1 MKKTLVLI
9 MTLVSFLAF
18 AQVAEA
24 KRFGF
29 GGSYGYSKKI
39 APQQY
44 SKRPAS
50 PSYQKSK
57 PQTSSGQ
64 RPVSGASK
72 WLGPLAGFAAG
83 GLLAAMLFGDG
94 FHGIQPFDIL
104 IFILIAFV
112 LMSFLRRRQQS
123 AYVSP
128 YDQRSEESGQLSY
141 RELYE
146 QQFEQTPQTTPSH
159 NSQGSMIGSAI
170 SDDAQSI
177 EEIPGWFNKDDFL
190 ENAKHHF
197 VEVQKAWDAQDLTE
211 VRAYCAPE
219 LTDALE
225 QDMQSVDM
233 AANFTQVDE
242 LRADIADM
250 VVDGKYFIVSVRF
263 SGFIVEEQGGFAHA
277 FNEIWHIRRLVEGEG
292 DWQIAGIQ
300 QAS

>member
-1 MKKTLVLI
+1 MKRTLILI

-50 PSYQKSK
+50 PNYQKAK
-57 PQTSSGQ
+57 PQASAGQ
-64 RPVSGASK
+64 RPASGASR
-72 WLGPLAGFAAG
+72 WLGPLAGIAAG

-94 FHGIQPFDIL
+94 FQGIQPFDIL

-112 LMSFLRRRQQS
+112 LMSFFRRRQQPVYTS
-123 AYVSP
+123 S
-128 YDQRSEESGQLSY
+128 YDQRAGEAGQPAY
-141 RELYE
+141 RESYE
-146 QQFEQTPQTTPSH
+146 QQYEQNPQTAPSH
-159 NSQGSMIGSAI
+159 NLQGSMIGSAI
-170 SDDAQSI
+170 SDDAQSV
-177 EEIPGWFNKDDFL
+177 EEMPSWFNKDDFL

-211 VRAYCAPE
+211 IRAYCAPE
-219 LTDALE
+219 LIDALE
-225 QDMQSVDM
+225 KDMQGVDM

-242 LRADIADM
+242 LRADIADT
-250 VVDGKYFIVSVRF
+250 VVDGNYFIVSVRF

-277 FNEIWHIRRLVEGEG
+277 FNEIWHIRRLTAGEG

-300 QAS
+300 QTA